1 MGRRSDH
8 TRDELKALF
17 ILEGWRL
24 LAETGLSRFSA
35 RDVAKRVGYSI
46 GTLYVVFGSL
56 DGLLLSINA
65 RTLKLWS
72 DFLAARLAE
81 NPPDR
86 IAALVRGYFDFA
98 LQNPRTWMA
107 IYEHHMADRGPAPDW
122 YQEVAANL
130 IAQVAEEIAT
140 VLPNASPS
148 QLLTM
153 ARSLI
158 ATVHGHCAF
167 AVYNTFDML
176 GENDPA
182 GLALM
187 RVRETLAAAKLA
199 SA

>member
-1 MGRRSDH
+1 M
-8 TRDELKALF
+8 
-17 ILEGWRL
+17 
-24 LAETGLSRFSA
+24 
-35 RDVAKRVGYSI
+35 
-46 GTLYVVFGSL
+46 
-56 DGLLLSINA
+56 
-65 RTLKLWS
+65 
-72 DFLAARLAE
+72 
-81 NPPDR
+81 
-86 IAALVRGYFDFA
+86 
-98 LQNPRTWMA
+98 
-107 IYEHHMADRGPAPDW
+107 
-122 YQEVAANL
+122 ANL

-167 AVYNTFDML
+167 AVYNTFNML

-187 RVRETLAAAKLA
+187 RVRETLATAKLA